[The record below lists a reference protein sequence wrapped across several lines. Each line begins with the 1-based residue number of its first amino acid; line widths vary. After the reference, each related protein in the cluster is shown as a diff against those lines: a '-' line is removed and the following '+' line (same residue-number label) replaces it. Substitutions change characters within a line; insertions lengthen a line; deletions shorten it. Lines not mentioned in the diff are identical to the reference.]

1 MLQVL
6 KDALFEN
13 QTEAD
18 FIASA
23 GPKAVATQLL
33 DKLSRKLCPDLGHF
47 VIFSSVSCGRG
58 NVGQANYGLSNSVM
72 ERVCESRKAAGL
84 PALAV
89 QWGAVGEVGLV
100 AEMQEDQLE
109 VVIGQYL
116 QFKLHTV
123 IQYVFTRQVI
133 KAKAYTKTEH
143 LILSQI
149 RWLRLANV
157 K

>member
-1 MLQVL
+1 MTVDDIDEMLQVL

-18 FIASA
+18 FTASA

-33 DKLSRKLCPDLGHF
+33 DKLSRKLCPDLAHF

-72 ERVCESRKAAGL
+72 ERVCESRKAVGL

-116 QFKLHTV
+116 GYSLNS
-123 IQYVFTRQVI
+123 
-133 KAKAYTKTEH
+133 
-143 LILSQI
+143 ILYSI
-149 RWLRLANV
+149 MFLPVRL
-157 K
+157 